1 MQVPSQ
7 MVGDER
13 TLLKVTLAGASA
25 ASQETYQVS
34 LKNPDGTHQF
44 AVKLDQDRPAYF
56 QLS

>member
-1 MQVPSQ
+1 

-44 AVKLDQDRPAYF
+44 AVELDQDRPAYF